1 MKATVNLEI
10 LDQYSD
16 DQIRG
21 LINYYKGFSSHY
33 LNGYR
38 GDSEEALARVDCLED
53 YLKERTIQR
62 RINMERAVFQFE
74 VERTDLNDH
83 REERRMRGV

>member
-1 MKATVNLEI
+1 MKAVIDLEV
-10 LDQYSD
+10 LSQYSD
-16 DQIRG
+16 DEIRD

-38 GDSEEALARVDCLED
+38 GDREEALARMDCLED
-53 YLKERTIQR
+53 YLKERAIQR

-74 VERTDLNDH
+74 VERTDLNEH